1 MTPGVSVRLDCK
13 SVKSASSVR
22 VGWVSD
28 VAPTPLV
35 NISVISHS
43 DSEWPV
49 IDIRKKERERLNC
62 CSVTTSLREN
72 SLMTVFYV
80 CLFVPGLSIL
90 LVNAEH

>member
-49 IDIRKKERERLNC
+49 IDRRKKRERLNC

-72 SLMTVFYV
+72 SLMIVFCV
-80 CLFVPGLSIL
+80 CLFVPGLSML
-90 LVNAEH
+90 LVNAEN